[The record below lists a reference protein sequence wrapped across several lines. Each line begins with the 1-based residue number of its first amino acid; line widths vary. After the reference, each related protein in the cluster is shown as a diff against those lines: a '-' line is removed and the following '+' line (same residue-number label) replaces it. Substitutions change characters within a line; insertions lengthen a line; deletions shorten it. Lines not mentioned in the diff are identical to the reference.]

1 MIIYIAMAELEDG
14 SRSIERAYLNRDAAE
29 QAVQLMI
36 KELEEQTHWTNM
48 IPIIEEIELV
58 NE

>member
-1 MIIYIAMAELEDG
+1 MAELEDG